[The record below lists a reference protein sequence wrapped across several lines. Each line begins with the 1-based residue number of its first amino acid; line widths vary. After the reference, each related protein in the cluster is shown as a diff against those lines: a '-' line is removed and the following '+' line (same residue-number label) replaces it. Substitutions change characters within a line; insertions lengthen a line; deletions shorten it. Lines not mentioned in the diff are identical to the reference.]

1 MANIS
6 TATWTFEA
14 PDSAE
19 AERYRIQRDMLV
31 GLVWSCP
38 RTQERFDVLRRTI
51 NLTDS
56 MQRLRR
62 AVNRNASHVSLQAA
76 EHALFEK
83 MFSDK
88 TRKLIGTTLEKHV
101 GGLFGKGVPWLAQE
115 LIQLFVAQVFASA
128 QGRGFT
134 RRSSAAMP
142 PPSTTPGPAIPAGA
156 TLREQQRILRAYYK
170 AMTAR
175 PPMQKKGR
183 APKSKAAS
191 VQRDAAW
198 YYLHVVEGQ
207 SPYQLAQDYMRVKRD
222 TMALSDEYN
231 ANALVLRG
239 IRLTAERLG
248 LPNPIPLR
256 SR

>member
-6 TATWTFEA
+6 TATWTFEV

-19 AERYRIQRDMLV
+19 AERYRLQRDMLV
-31 GLVWSCP
+31 GLVWSSP
-38 RTQERFDVLRRTI
+38 TTQERFAALRRTTHL
-51 NLTDS
+51 NDS
-56 MQRLRR
+56 AQRLRR
-62 AVNRNASHVSLQAA
+62 AIHRKASDASLQVA

-83 MFSDK
+83 MFADK
-88 TRKLIGTTLEKHV
+88 TRKLIGTTLDKHV
-101 GGLFGKGVPWLAQE
+101 RGLFGKGVPWLAQE

-134 RRSSAAMP
+134 RRSSADMP

-207 SPYQLAQDYMRVKRD
+207 SIHSLANQYKALISPDACGSYDGRALIQRAIRNTARRLQLPA
-222 TMALSDEYN
+222 T
-231 ANALVLRG
+231 
-239 IRLTAERLG
+239 
-248 LPNPIPLR
+248 R
-256 SR
+256 SSVIS